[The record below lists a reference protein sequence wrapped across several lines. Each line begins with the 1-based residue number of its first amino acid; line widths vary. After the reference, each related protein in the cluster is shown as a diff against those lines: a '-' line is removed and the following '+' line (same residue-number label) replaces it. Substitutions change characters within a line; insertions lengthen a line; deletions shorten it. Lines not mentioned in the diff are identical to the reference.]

1 MEIRVVSIMSLVS
14 SEVAIRASKERTWEA
29 LADFTNVIDWNPFI
43 SEAHAIGGSLRGVG
57 AGRSC
62 TTAGGG
68 VIEEFVTGWTEGEA
82 VEWRVTGMPD
92 SPPSICTM
100 TIDHVG
106 EDAATLRFDFDLDGE
121 LSSEQ
126 QEDARQQMGPMVEG
140 LTHAFK
146 HFVETGERM
155 QVAA

>member
-1 MEIRVVSIMSLVS
+1 MSLVS
-14 SEVAIRASKERTWEA
+14 SEVAIGASKEQTWDA
-29 LADFTNVIDWNPFI
+29 LADFTRVIDWHPFI
-43 SEAHAIGGSLRGVG
+43 SEAHALGEPLRGVG

-62 TTAGGG
+62 TTADGG

-82 VEWRVTGMPD
+82 VEWRVTGMSD
-92 SPPSICTM
+92 SPPSVCTM
-100 TIDHVG
+100 SIGRAGD
-106 EDAATLRFDFDLDGE
+106 DAATLRFDFDFEGE

-155 QVAA
+155 QIAA